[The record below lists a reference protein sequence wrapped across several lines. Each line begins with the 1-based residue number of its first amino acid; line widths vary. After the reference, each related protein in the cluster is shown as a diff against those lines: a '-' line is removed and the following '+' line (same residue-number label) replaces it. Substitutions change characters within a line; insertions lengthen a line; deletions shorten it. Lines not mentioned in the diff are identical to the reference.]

1 MTKIKHQIKKKVIT
15 KKAKQNIAIKKNA
28 EKPGITFKKP
38 QVEEEENIIKD
49 DIKTNDID
57 DASSEETSPI
67 IKKAMEG
74 ISLLLNSYWIELM
87 GSLSLIIYLLII
99 EILVLYGIKAAGSL
113 IGTLDEKSESAF
125 DNIMKLLNV
134 AFNKI
139 GFKWVTFITMSQHL
153 SVGFLCLTT
162 FTSIMKETKSIK
174 KFYICNL
181 IKVVLYYG
189 YNEKLKIF
197 LYSIVDKLVHTV
209 GGVLSTFNTFL
220 EKVAFGTM
228 YIFLF
233 SEPKSLEGIKM
244 IFFRLLT
251 LIPVAYIIGCLV
263 LRALYN
269 AGTLKIS
276 VFILPTLL
284 GSKITIFTFFISTI
298 SIIKLKSLK
307 YDIFD
312 EDGEIQPKVFTKIG
326 SRNFGIM
333 GVLELIIGLFLPSW
347 SIYGIGGKYLL
358 VLCAPIMTLYD
369 YKKKY
374 RLKFP
379 CCKKGNMTLCFK
391 IIFLIIGWSIVIIV
405 GFVDVK
411 IFLDSFGVILGDLL
425 TFLSDNIDALVNIIN
440 MFF

>member
-1 MTKIKHQIKKKVIT
+1 MDINKKQKLIDKNKKLNELKEISNLDNDENKTKKKKVIT

-87 GSLSLIIYLLII
+87 GSLSLILYILII
-99 EILVLYGIKAAGSL
+99 EILIMYGIDAVDSL
-113 IGTLDEKSESAF
+113 IGTIDEKSGSAF
-125 DNIMKLLNV
+125 DNIIKLLNV
-134 AFNKI
+134 ALNKF

-162 FTSIMKETKSIK
+162 FTSIIRETKQIK

-189 YNEKLKIF
+189 LSVLILKILDKGIKSYIDKVLLNNKIDNEKLKIF

-358 VLCAPIMTLYD
+358 VLCVPIMTLYD
-369 YKKKY
+369 Y
-374 RLKFP
+374 
-379 CCKKGNMTLCFK
+379 
-391 IIFLIIGWSIVIIV
+391 
-405 GFVDVK
+405 
-411 IFLDSFGVILGDLL
+411 
-425 TFLSDNIDALVNIIN
+425 
-440 MFF
+440 